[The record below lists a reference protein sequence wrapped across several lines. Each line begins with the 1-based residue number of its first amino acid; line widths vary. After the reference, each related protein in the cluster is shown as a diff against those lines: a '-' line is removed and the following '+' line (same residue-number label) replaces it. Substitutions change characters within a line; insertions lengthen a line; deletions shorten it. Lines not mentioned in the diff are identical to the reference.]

1 MEVKEKEQGIV
12 DKDIQ
17 VNLVNLDIKVNL
29 AKQDHWEGHIKEM
42 LVNLELI
49 LDSQLGTQ
57 ISQQLTQVNQQLTQV
72 NHLVVLTSSLLPI
85 LFNLEAILDRGPCH
99 IQPNLLKGFLV
110 CFTQHMILVQVA
122 NPSSLHASHLILPL
136 AQQPHPQQPLSILP

>member
-1 MEVKEKEQGIV
+1 MEVKEKEQGIL

-17 VNLVNLDIKVNL
+17 VNLVNLDIKVNM
-29 AKQDHWEGHIKEM
+29 AKQDHWEGHIKET

-57 ISQQLTQVNQQLTQV
+57 ISQQLTQVNR
-72 NHLVVLTSSLLPI
+72 LVILTSSLLPI
-85 LFNLEAILDRGPCH
+85 LFNLEAILEQGHCH
-99 IQPNLLKGFLV
+99 IQPDLLKGFLV
-110 CFTQHMILVQVA
+110 CFTQHTLMILFQVA

>member
-17 VNLVNLDIKVNL
+17 VNLVNLDIKVNM
-29 AKQDHWEGHIKEM
+29 AKQDHWEGLIKEM

-57 ISQQLTQVNQQLTQV
+57 ISQQLTQVN
-72 NHLVVLTSSLLPI
+72 HLVILTSSLLPI

-110 CFTQHMILVQVA
+110 CFTQHTLMILVQVA

>member
-1 MEVKEKEQGIV
+1 MEVKEKEQGIL

-17 VNLVNLDIKVNL
+17 VNMVNLDIKVNL
-29 AKQDHWEGHIKEM
+29 AKQDHREGHIKEM

-57 ISQQLTQVNQQLTQV
+57 ISQQLTQVN
-72 NHLVVLTSSLLPI
+72 HLVILTSSLLPI

-110 CFTQHMILVQVA
+110 CFTQHTPMILAQVA

-136 AQQPHPQQPLSILP
+136 AQQPHPQQPLSTLP

>member
-1 MEVKEKEQGIV
+1 MEVKEKEQGIL

-17 VNLVNLDIKVNL
+17 VNLVNLDIKVNM
-29 AKQDHWEGHIKEM
+29 AKQDHWEGHIKET

-57 ISQQLTQVNQQLTQV
+57 ISQQLTQVNR
-72 NHLVVLTSSLLPI
+72 LVILTSSLLPI
-85 LFNLEAILDRGPCH
+85 LFNLEAILDQGPCH

-110 CFTQHMILVQVA
+110 CFTQHTLMILVQVA

>member
-12 DKDIQ
+12 DK
-17 VNLVNLDIKVNL
+17 DIKVNL

-57 ISQQLTQVNQQLTQV
+57 ISQQLTQVN
-72 NHLVVLTSSLLPI
+72 HLVILTSLLPI
-85 LFNLEAILDRGPCH
+85 LFNLEAILDRVPCH

-110 CFTQHMILVQVA
+110 CFTQHTLMILVQVA

>member
-12 DKDIQ
+12 DK
-17 VNLVNLDIKVNL
+17 DIKVNL

-57 ISQQLTQVNQQLTQV
+57 ISQQLTQVN
-72 NHLVVLTSSLLPI
+72 HLVILTSLLPI
-85 LFNLEAILDRGPCH
+85 LFNLEAILDQGPCH
-99 IQPNLLKGFLV
+99 IKPDLLKGFLV
-110 CFTQHMILVQVA
+110 CFTQHTLMILVQVA
-122 NPSSLHASHLILPL
+122 NLSSLHASHLILPL

>member
-12 DKDIQ
+12 DK
-17 VNLVNLDIKVNL
+17 DIKVNL

-57 ISQQLTQVNQQLTQV
+57 ISQQLTQVN
-72 NHLVVLTSSLLPI
+72 HLVILTTSLLSI
-85 LFNLEAILDRGPCH
+85 LFNLETILDQGPCH
-99 IQPNLLKGFLV
+99 IQPDLLKGFLV
-110 CFTQHMILVQVA
+110 CFTQHTLMILVHVA
-122 NPSSLHASHLILPL
+122 NPSSLHVSHLILPL

>member
-1 MEVKEKEQGIV
+1 MEVKEKEQGLV

-49 LDSQLGTQ
+49 LDSQLSTQ
-57 ISQQLTQVNQQLTQV
+57 ISQQLTQVN
-72 NHLVVLTSSLLPI
+72 HLVILTTSQLPI
-85 LFNLEAILDRGPCH
+85 LFNLEAILDQGPCH
-99 IQPNLLKGFLV
+99 IQPDLLKGFLV
-110 CFTQHMILVQVA
+110 CFTQHTLMILVQVA

>member
-17 VNLVNLDIKVNL
+17 VNLVNLDIRVNL

-57 ISQQLTQVNQQLTQV
+57 ISQQLTQVN
-72 NHLVVLTSSLLPI
+72 HLVILTSSLLPI

-110 CFTQHMILVQVA
+110 CFTQHTLMILVQVA
-122 NPSSLHASHLILPL
+122 NPSSLHASHLILLL

>member
-57 ISQQLTQVNQQLTQV
+57 ISQQLTQVN
-72 NHLVVLTSSLLPI
+72 HLVILTSSLLPI
-85 LFNLEAILDRGPCH
+85 LFNLEAILDRVPCH

-110 CFTQHMILVQVA
+110 CFTQHTLMILVQVA
-122 NPSSLHASHLILPL
+122 NLSSLHASHLILPL
-136 AQQPHPQQPLSILP
+136 AQQPHPWQPLSIRP

>member
-57 ISQQLTQVNQQLTQV
+57 ISQQLTQVN
-72 NHLVVLTSSLLPI
+72 HLVILTSSLLPI
-85 LFNLEAILDRGPCH
+85 LFNLEAILDQEPCH
-99 IQPNLLKGFLV
+99 IQPDLLKGFLV
-110 CFTQHMILVQVA
+110 CFTQHTLMILVQVA
-122 NPSSLHASHLILPL
+122 NPSSLHASHPILPL
-136 AQQPHPQQPLSILP
+136 AQQPLPQQPLSIRP

>member
-49 LDSQLGTQ
+49 L
-57 ISQQLTQVNQQLTQV
+57 
-72 NHLVVLTSSLLPI
+72 TSSLLPI
-85 LFNLEAILDRGPCH
+85 LFNLEAILDQGPCH
-99 IQPNLLKGFLV
+99 IQPDLLKGLLV
-110 CFTQHMILVQVA
+110 CFTQHTLMILVQMA

-136 AQQPHPQQPLSILP
+136 AQQPHPQQPLSIRP

>member
-1 MEVKEKEQGIV
+1 MEVKEEVQGIM

-17 VNLVNLDIKVNL
+17 VNLVNLDIKVNM
-29 AKQDHWEGHIKEM
+29 AKQDHWEGHIKET

-57 ISQQLTQVNQQLTQV
+57 ISQQLTQVN
-72 NHLVVLTSSLLPI
+72 HLVILTSSLLPI
-85 LFNLEAILDRGPCH
+85 LFNLEAILDQGPCH
-99 IQPNLLKGFLV
+99 IQPDLLKGFLV
-110 CFTQHMILVQVA
+110 CFTQHTLMILVQVA

>member
-1 MEVKEKEQGIV
+1 MEVKEKEQGIL

-17 VNLVNLDIKVNL
+17 VNLVNLDIKVNM
-29 AKQDHWEGHIKEM
+29 AKQDHWEGHIKET

-57 ISQQLTQVNQQLTQV
+57 ISQQLTQVN
-72 NHLVVLTSSLLPI
+72 HLVILTSLLPI
-85 LFNLEAILDRGPCH
+85 LFNLEAILDQGPCH
-99 IQPNLLKGFLV
+99 IQPDLLKGFLV
-110 CFTQHMILVQVA
+110 CFTQHTLMILVQVA

>member
-12 DKDIQ
+12 DK
-17 VNLVNLDIKVNL
+17 DIKVNL

-57 ISQQLTQVNQQLTQV
+57 ISQQLTQVN
-72 NHLVVLTSSLLPI
+72 HLVILTSLLPI
-85 LFNLEAILDRGPCH
+85 LFNLEAILDRVPCH

-110 CFTQHMILVQVA
+110 CFTQHTLMILVQVA

-136 AQQPHPQQPLSILP
+136 AQQPHPQQPLSTLP